1 MEKAFVYGMSV
12 GGNNFTDRIEE
23 TKRIKLDFENGI
35 NVILISPRRMGK
47 TSLIKWFCP
56 SPSKY
61 EIAIGHS
68 NLCNVKP

>member
-1 MEKAFVYGMSV
+1 MLGNIYKDSIYDLVKKETEVGKSWFRIRNQFPCNSCVYQ
-12 GGNNFTDRIEE
+12 
-23 TKRIKLDFENGI
+23 
-35 NVILISPRRMGK
+35 
-47 TSLIKWFCP
+47 WFCP